1 MYHGGGPVTFG
12 EMVRGAVRS
21 VMTRRVSEGRSGARV
36 AVHGPRIMIS
46 FIFMLSVAFAFTA
59 PVSAQVDRASCGHFD
74 TQEDAQTALDE
85 NPELVTTLDSD
96 GDGIACEELQAG
108 GPVVIDPVSC
118 GFFETREDAQT
129 ALDEDPELATT
140 LDNDG
145 NGIACETLPKGTGG
159 ETSTTGGET
168 TTSGTSGRAIALPN
182 TGAGA
187 AERDRTF
194 PWTMPVTALVLTF
207 GGVLIARSR
216 PISDPRI

>member
-1 MYHGGGPVTFG
+1 MYHGGGPVTYG

-21 VMTRRVSEGRSGARV
+21 VMTRGVSEGRSGTRV

-59 PVSAQVDRASCGHFD
+59 PVSAQVDRASCDHFE

-85 NPELVTTLDSD
+85 NP
-96 GDGIACEELQAG
+96 A
-108 GPVVIDPVSC
+108 
-118 GFFETREDAQT
+118 
-129 ALDEDPELATT
+129 LATT

-145 NGIACETLPKGTGG
+145 NGIACEELQTGGPVVVDPVSCGHFETREDAQTALDENPELATTLDSDGNGIACETLPKG
-159 ETSTTGGET
+159 TGGET

-182 TGAGA
+182 TGAGVV
-187 AERDRTF
+187 EQDRIF
-194 PWTMPVTALVLTF
+194 PWTMPITALVLTF
-207 GGVLIARSR
+207 GGVLIGRSR